1 MSKIDYE
8 TLTES
13 WLGVLEWLAEDPE
26 EFDVETVK
34 KLIFD
39 TYHFYKQEVGDN
51 DVVSRNLM
59 IVYKYVGQAGYYLST
74 SYVDGI
80 PESVSTTC
88 ADFLEGL
95 SYVIEKTFYAGYG
108 KNPLPIDLR
117 RHTPAGCAE
126 AEADMTT
133 YEAFEKEFNDNIT
146 FLQEEFDM
154 D

>member
-1 MSKIDYE
+1 MAEKDYE
-8 TLTES
+8 TLAFS
-13 WLGVLEWLAEDPE
+13 WLEVLEWLAEDLG

-51 DVVSRNLM
+51 GEVSRNLM
-59 IVYKYVGQAGYYLST
+59 IVYKYVSQAGFYLST
-74 SYVDGI
+74 QFVDGV

-95 SYVIEKTFYAGYG
+95 SYVIEKTFDAGYG
-108 KNPLPIDLR
+108 KNPLPMGIA
-117 RHTPAGCAE
+117 RHTPAGCAG

-133 YEAFEKEFNDNIT
+133 YETFEKDFNDNIT

>member
-1 MSKIDYE
+1 MAEKEYE
-8 TLTES
+8 TLAFS
-13 WLGVLEWLAEDPE
+13 WLEVLEWLAEDLG

-39 TYHFYKQEVGDN
+39 TYHFYKKEVGDN
-51 DVVSRNLM
+51 GEVSRNLM
-59 IVYKYVGQAGYYLST
+59 IVYKYVSQAGFYLST
-74 SYVDGI
+74 QFIDGV

-88 ADFLEGL
+88 ADFLAGL
-95 SYVIEKTFYAGYG
+95 SYVIEKTFDAGYG
-108 KNPLPIDLR
+108 KNPLPMGLA
-117 RHTPAGCAE
+117 RHTPAGCAD

-133 YEAFEKEFNDNIT
+133 YETFEKDFNDNIT

>member
-8 TLTES
+8 TLAES
-13 WLGVLEWLAEDPE
+13 WLEVLEWLAEDPE

-51 DVVSRNLM
+51 GEVSRNLM
-59 IVYKYVGQAGYYLST
+59 IVYKYVSQAGFYLST
-74 SYVDGI
+74 QFVDGV

-95 SYVIEKTFYAGYG
+95 SYVIEKTFDAGYG
-108 KNPLPIDLR
+108 KNPLPMGLA
-117 RHTPAGCAE
+117 RHTPAGCAG

-133 YEAFEKEFNDNIT
+133 YETFEKDFNDNIT